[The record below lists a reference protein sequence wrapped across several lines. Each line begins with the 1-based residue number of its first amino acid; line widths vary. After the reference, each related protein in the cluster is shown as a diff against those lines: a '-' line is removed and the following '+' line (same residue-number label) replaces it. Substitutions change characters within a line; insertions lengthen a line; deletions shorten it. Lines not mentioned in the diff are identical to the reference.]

1 MPYADSKET
10 VPKQEF
16 SRRFAKES
24 ITKNQ
29 ALDVKRNLKLLENVN
44 ITNMC
49 RTIMEG
55 LCFIN
60 PPFLQENF
68 MWWNRI
74 IFGIDG
80 YEVVMWFLTY
90 SMMGWLVES
99 IYMSF
104 CNHKITNRGFAKGP
118 FCPIYGFGALTVFFI
133 LRPYSDNSILL
144 FFLGSFLATT
154 LEFLT
159 ALVMKRIFG
168 EIWWDYHEKPFNY
181 RGIIC
186 LESSIA
192 WGFYT
197 LFLFMF
203 LQNIVAAFVAM
214 IPVRAGRV
222 IGNLILI
229 GYIMDFSATIYRQK
243 KENLQESMDEEQIQQ
258 IEQAKDK
265 MKDNFLT

>member
-1 MPYADSKET
+1 
-10 VPKQEF
+10 
-16 SRRFAKES
+16 
-24 ITKNQ
+24 
-29 ALDVKRNLKLLENVN
+29 
-44 ITNMC
+44 
-49 RTIMEG
+49 
-55 LCFIN
+55 
-60 PPFLQENF
+60 

-214 IPVRAGRV
+214 IPVRVGRA

-258 IEQAKDK
+258 IEQEKDK

>member
-1 MPYADSKET
+1 
-10 VPKQEF
+10 
-16 SRRFAKES
+16 
-24 ITKNQ
+24 
-29 ALDVKRNLKLLENVN
+29 
-44 ITNMC
+44 
-49 RTIMEG
+49 
-55 LCFIN
+55 
-60 PPFLQENF
+60 

-118 FCPIYGFGALTVFFI
+118 FCPIYGFGALTVFFV
-133 LRPYSDNSILL
+133 LRLYSDNSILL

-159 ALVMKRIFG
+159 ALVMKHIFG

-203 LQNIVAAFVAM
+203 LQNIVAALVAM

>member
-1 MPYADSKET
+1 
-10 VPKQEF
+10 
-16 SRRFAKES
+16 
-24 ITKNQ
+24 
-29 ALDVKRNLKLLENVN
+29 
-44 ITNMC
+44 
-49 RTIMEG
+49 
-55 LCFIN
+55 
-60 PPFLQENF
+60 

-118 FCPIYGFGALTVFFI
+118 FCPIYGFGALTVFFV

-214 IPVRAGRV
+214 IPVRAGRA

-243 KENLQESMDEEQIQQ
+243 KENLRESMDEEQIQQ
-258 IEQAKDK
+258 VEQAKDK

>member
-1 MPYADSKET
+1 
-10 VPKQEF
+10 
-16 SRRFAKES
+16 
-24 ITKNQ
+24 
-29 ALDVKRNLKLLENVN
+29 
-44 ITNMC
+44 
-49 RTIMEG
+49 
-55 LCFIN
+55 
-60 PPFLQENF
+60 

-214 IPVRAGRV
+214 IPVRAGSA

>member
-1 MPYADSKET
+1 
-10 VPKQEF
+10 
-16 SRRFAKES
+16 
-24 ITKNQ
+24 
-29 ALDVKRNLKLLENVN
+29 
-44 ITNMC
+44 
-49 RTIMEG
+49 
-55 LCFIN
+55 
-60 PPFLQENF
+60 

-192 WGFYT
+192 WVFYT

-214 IPVRAGRV
+214 IPVRAGRA

>member
-1 MPYADSKET
+1 
-10 VPKQEF
+10 
-16 SRRFAKES
+16 
-24 ITKNQ
+24 
-29 ALDVKRNLKLLENVN
+29 
-44 ITNMC
+44 
-49 RTIMEG
+49 
-55 LCFIN
+55 
-60 PPFLQENF
+60 

-118 FCPIYGFGALTVFFI
+118 FCPIYGFGALTVFFV
-133 LRPYSDNSILL
+133 LRSYSDNSILL

-214 IPVRAGRV
+214 IPVRAGRA

-243 KENLQESMDEEQIQQ
+243 KENLRESMDEEQIQQ

>member
-1 MPYADSKET
+1 
-10 VPKQEF
+10 
-16 SRRFAKES
+16 
-24 ITKNQ
+24 
-29 ALDVKRNLKLLENVN
+29 
-44 ITNMC
+44 
-49 RTIMEG
+49 
-55 LCFIN
+55 
-60 PPFLQENF
+60 

-118 FCPIYGFGALTVFFI
+118 FCPIYGFGALTVFFV

-265 MKDNFLT
+265 IKDNFLT

>member
-1 MPYADSKET
+1 
-10 VPKQEF
+10 
-16 SRRFAKES
+16 
-24 ITKNQ
+24 
-29 ALDVKRNLKLLENVN
+29 
-44 ITNMC
+44 
-49 RTIMEG
+49 
-55 LCFIN
+55 
-60 PPFLQENF
+60 

-118 FCPIYGFGALTVFFI
+118 FCPIYGFGALTVFFV

-159 ALVMKRIFG
+159 ALVMKHIFG

-197 LFLFMF
+197 LLLFMF

>member
-1 MPYADSKET
+1 
-10 VPKQEF
+10 
-16 SRRFAKES
+16 
-24 ITKNQ
+24 
-29 ALDVKRNLKLLENVN
+29 
-44 ITNMC
+44 
-49 RTIMEG
+49 
-55 LCFIN
+55 
-60 PPFLQENF
+60 

-118 FCPIYGFGALTVFFI
+118 FCPIYGFGALPVFFI

-214 IPVRAGRV
+214 ILVRAGRA

>member
-1 MPYADSKET
+1 
-10 VPKQEF
+10 
-16 SRRFAKES
+16 
-24 ITKNQ
+24 
-29 ALDVKRNLKLLENVN
+29 
-44 ITNMC
+44 
-49 RTIMEG
+49 
-55 LCFIN
+55 
-60 PPFLQENF
+60 

-214 IPVRAGRV
+214 IPVRAGRA

-243 KENLQESMDEEQIQQ
+243 KENLRESMDEEQIQQ
-258 IEQAKDK
+258 VEQAKDK

>member
-1 MPYADSKET
+1 
-10 VPKQEF
+10 
-16 SRRFAKES
+16 
-24 ITKNQ
+24 
-29 ALDVKRNLKLLENVN
+29 
-44 ITNMC
+44 
-49 RTIMEG
+49 
-55 LCFIN
+55 
-60 PPFLQENF
+60 

-214 IPVRAGRV
+214 IPVRAGRA
-222 IGNLILI
+222 IGNLI

>member
-1 MPYADSKET
+1 
-10 VPKQEF
+10 
-16 SRRFAKES
+16 
-24 ITKNQ
+24 
-29 ALDVKRNLKLLENVN
+29 
-44 ITNMC
+44 
-49 RTIMEG
+49 
-55 LCFIN
+55 
-60 PPFLQENF
+60 

-118 FCPIYGFGALTVFFI
+118 FCPIYGFGALTVFFV

-159 ALVMKRIFG
+159 ALVMKHIFG

-222 IGNLILI
+222 ICNLILI

>member
-1 MPYADSKET
+1 
-10 VPKQEF
+10 
-16 SRRFAKES
+16 
-24 ITKNQ
+24 
-29 ALDVKRNLKLLENVN
+29 
-44 ITNMC
+44 
-49 RTIMEG
+49 
-55 LCFIN
+55 
-60 PPFLQENF
+60 

-214 IPVRAGRV
+214 IPVRAGRA

-229 GYIMDFSATIYRQK
+229 GYIMDFPRQFIARRK
-243 KENLQESMDEEQIQQ
+243 KIFRKAWMRNKYSRLNKQ
-258 IEQAKDK
+258 KTK
-265 MKDNFLT
+265 

>member
-1 MPYADSKET
+1 
-10 VPKQEF
+10 
-16 SRRFAKES
+16 
-24 ITKNQ
+24 
-29 ALDVKRNLKLLENVN
+29 
-44 ITNMC
+44 
-49 RTIMEG
+49 
-55 LCFIN
+55 
-60 PPFLQENF
+60 

-186 LESSIA
+186 LESSIV

-214 IPVRAGRV
+214 IPVRAGRA

>member
-1 MPYADSKET
+1 
-10 VPKQEF
+10 
-16 SRRFAKES
+16 
-24 ITKNQ
+24 
-29 ALDVKRNLKLLENVN
+29 
-44 ITNMC
+44 
-49 RTIMEG
+49 
-55 LCFIN
+55 
-60 PPFLQENF
+60 
-68 MWWNRI
+68 MWWNKI

-133 LRPYSDNSILL
+133 LRPYSDNSMLL

-197 LFLFMF
+197 LFLLMF

-214 IPVRAGRV
+214 IPVRAGRA

-243 KENLQESMDEEQIQQ
+243 KENLQESTDEEQIQQ

-265 MKDNFLT
+265 MKDNFLA

>member
-1 MPYADSKET
+1 MWTHAVYGTD
-10 VPKQEF
+10 
-16 SRRFAKES
+16 
-24 ITKNQ
+24 
-29 ALDVKRNLKLLENVN
+29 LYH
-44 ITNMC
+44 
-49 RTIMEG
+49 
-55 LCFIN
+55 FI
-60 PPFLQENF
+60 Q
-68 MWWNRI
+68 
-74 IFGIDG
+74 
-80 YEVVMWFLTY
+80 WFILY
-90 SMMGWLVES
+90 SFMGWVVES

-118 FCPIYGFGALTVFFI
+118 FCPIYGFGALTVFFV

-214 IPVRAGRV
+214 IPVRAGRA

-243 KENLQESMDEEQIQQ
+243 KENLRESMDEEQIQQ

>member
-1 MPYADSKET
+1 
-10 VPKQEF
+10 
-16 SRRFAKES
+16 
-24 ITKNQ
+24 
-29 ALDVKRNLKLLENVN
+29 
-44 ITNMC
+44 
-49 RTIMEG
+49 
-55 LCFIN
+55 
-60 PPFLQENF
+60 
-68 MWWNRI
+68 MWWNRR

-214 IPVRAGRV
+214 IPVRAGRA

-243 KENLQESMDEEQIQQ
+243 KENLQEITDEEQIQQ
-258 IEQAKDK
+258 VEQAKDK

>member
-1 MPYADSKET
+1 
-10 VPKQEF
+10 
-16 SRRFAKES
+16 
-24 ITKNQ
+24 
-29 ALDVKRNLKLLENVN
+29 
-44 ITNMC
+44 
-49 RTIMEG
+49 
-55 LCFIN
+55 
-60 PPFLQENF
+60 
-68 MWWNRI
+68 
-74 IFGIDG
+74 
-80 YEVVMWFLTY
+80 MWFLTY

-214 IPVRAGRV
+214 IPVRAGRA

-243 KENLQESMDEEQIQQ
+243 KENLQESTDEEQIQQ
-258 IEQAKDK
+258 IEQAKGTFFYT
-265 MKDNFLT
+265 FLFEVRNE

>member
-1 MPYADSKET
+1 
-10 VPKQEF
+10 
-16 SRRFAKES
+16 
-24 ITKNQ
+24 
-29 ALDVKRNLKLLENVN
+29 
-44 ITNMC
+44 
-49 RTIMEG
+49 
-55 LCFIN
+55 
-60 PPFLQENF
+60 

-214 IPVRAGRV
+214 IPVRAGRT

-243 KENLQESMDEEQIQQ
+243 KENLQESVDEEQIQQ

-265 MKDNFLT
+265 IKDNFLT

>member
-1 MPYADSKET
+1 
-10 VPKQEF
+10 
-16 SRRFAKES
+16 
-24 ITKNQ
+24 
-29 ALDVKRNLKLLENVN
+29 
-44 ITNMC
+44 
-49 RTIMEG
+49 
-55 LCFIN
+55 
-60 PPFLQENF
+60 

-118 FCPIYGFGALTVFFI
+118 FCPIYGFGALTVFFV

-214 IPVRAGRV
+214 IPVRAGRA

-243 KENLQESMDEEQIQQ
+243 KENLRESMDEEQIQQ

-265 MKDNFLT
+265 MKDNYLT

>member
-1 MPYADSKET
+1 
-10 VPKQEF
+10 
-16 SRRFAKES
+16 
-24 ITKNQ
+24 
-29 ALDVKRNLKLLENVN
+29 
-44 ITNMC
+44 
-49 RTIMEG
+49 
-55 LCFIN
+55 
-60 PPFLQENF
+60 

-74 IFGIDG
+74 IFGIGG

-118 FCPIYGFGALTVFFI
+118 FCPIYGFGALTVFFV

-214 IPVRAGRV
+214 IPVRAGRA

>member
-1 MPYADSKET
+1 
-10 VPKQEF
+10 
-16 SRRFAKES
+16 
-24 ITKNQ
+24 
-29 ALDVKRNLKLLENVN
+29 
-44 ITNMC
+44 
-49 RTIMEG
+49 
-55 LCFIN
+55 
-60 PPFLQENF
+60 

-118 FCPIYGFGALTVFFI
+118 FCPIYGFGALTVFFV

-159 ALVMKRIFG
+159 ALVMKHSFG

>member
-1 MPYADSKET
+1 
-10 VPKQEF
+10 
-16 SRRFAKES
+16 
-24 ITKNQ
+24 
-29 ALDVKRNLKLLENVN
+29 
-44 ITNMC
+44 
-49 RTIMEG
+49 
-55 LCFIN
+55 
-60 PPFLQENF
+60 

-118 FCPIYGFGALTVFFI
+118 FCPIYGFGALTVFFV

-144 FFLGSFLATT
+144 FLLGSFLATT

-258 IEQAKDK
+258 IEQARDK

>member
-1 MPYADSKET
+1 
-10 VPKQEF
+10 
-16 SRRFAKES
+16 
-24 ITKNQ
+24 
-29 ALDVKRNLKLLENVN
+29 
-44 ITNMC
+44 
-49 RTIMEG
+49 
-55 LCFIN
+55 
-60 PPFLQENF
+60 

-118 FCPIYGFGALTVFFI
+118 FCPIYGFGALTVFFV

-159 ALVMKRIFG
+159 ALVMKHIFG

-243 KENLQESMDEEQIQQ
+243 KENLQESMDGEQIQQ

>member
-1 MPYADSKET
+1 
-10 VPKQEF
+10 
-16 SRRFAKES
+16 
-24 ITKNQ
+24 
-29 ALDVKRNLKLLENVN
+29 
-44 ITNMC
+44 
-49 RTIMEG
+49 
-55 LCFIN
+55 
-60 PPFLQENF
+60 

-118 FCPIYGFGALTVFFI
+118 FCPIYGFGALTVFFV
-133 LRPYSDNSILL
+133 LRPYSDNSIQL
-144 FFLGSFLATT
+144 FFRGSFLATT

-265 MKDNFLT
+265 MKDKFLT

>member
-1 MPYADSKET
+1 
-10 VPKQEF
+10 
-16 SRRFAKES
+16 
-24 ITKNQ
+24 
-29 ALDVKRNLKLLENVN
+29 
-44 ITNMC
+44 
-49 RTIMEG
+49 
-55 LCFIN
+55 
-60 PPFLQENF
+60 

-243 KENLQESMDEEQIQQ
+243 KENLQKSMDEEQIQQ

>member
-1 MPYADSKET
+1 
-10 VPKQEF
+10 
-16 SRRFAKES
+16 
-24 ITKNQ
+24 
-29 ALDVKRNLKLLENVN
+29 
-44 ITNMC
+44 
-49 RTIMEG
+49 
-55 LCFIN
+55 
-60 PPFLQENF
+60 

-90 SMMGWLVES
+90 SIMGWLVES

-118 FCPIYGFGALTVFFI
+118 FCPIYGFGALTVFFV

-214 IPVRAGRV
+214 IPVRAGRA

-243 KENLQESMDEEQIQQ
+243 KENLRESMDEEQIQQ

>member
-1 MPYADSKET
+1 
-10 VPKQEF
+10 
-16 SRRFAKES
+16 
-24 ITKNQ
+24 
-29 ALDVKRNLKLLENVN
+29 
-44 ITNMC
+44 
-49 RTIMEG
+49 
-55 LCFIN
+55 
-60 PPFLQENF
+60 

-104 CNHKITNRGFAKGP
+104 CNHKITNGGFAKGP

>member
-1 MPYADSKET
+1 
-10 VPKQEF
+10 
-16 SRRFAKES
+16 
-24 ITKNQ
+24 
-29 ALDVKRNLKLLENVN
+29 
-44 ITNMC
+44 
-49 RTIMEG
+49 
-55 LCFIN
+55 
-60 PPFLQENF
+60 

-243 KENLQESMDEEQIQQ
+243 KENLPESMDEKQIQQ

>member
-1 MPYADSKET
+1 
-10 VPKQEF
+10 
-16 SRRFAKES
+16 
-24 ITKNQ
+24 
-29 ALDVKRNLKLLENVN
+29 
-44 ITNMC
+44 
-49 RTIMEG
+49 
-55 LCFIN
+55 
-60 PPFLQENF
+60 

-104 CNHKITNRGFAKGP
+104 CNHKITNRGFTKGP

-203 LQNIVAAFVAM
+203 LQNIVAASVAM
-214 IPVRAGRV
+214 IPVRAGRA

>member
-1 MPYADSKET
+1 
-10 VPKQEF
+10 
-16 SRRFAKES
+16 
-24 ITKNQ
+24 
-29 ALDVKRNLKLLENVN
+29 
-44 ITNMC
+44 
-49 RTIMEG
+49 
-55 LCFIN
+55 
-60 PPFLQENF
+60 
-68 MWWNRI
+68 
-74 IFGIDG
+74 
-80 YEVVMWFLTY
+80 MWFLTY

-104 CNHKITNRGFAKGP
+104 CNHKITNRGFTKGP
-118 FCPIYGFGALTVFFI
+118 FCPIYGFGALTVFFV

-159 ALVMKRIFG
+159 ALVMKHIFG

>member
-1 MPYADSKET
+1 
-10 VPKQEF
+10 
-16 SRRFAKES
+16 
-24 ITKNQ
+24 
-29 ALDVKRNLKLLENVN
+29 
-44 ITNMC
+44 
-49 RTIMEG
+49 
-55 LCFIN
+55 
-60 PPFLQENF
+60 

-186 LESSIA
+186 LESSIT

-214 IPVRAGRV
+214 IPVRAGRA

>member
-1 MPYADSKET
+1 
-10 VPKQEF
+10 
-16 SRRFAKES
+16 
-24 ITKNQ
+24 
-29 ALDVKRNLKLLENVN
+29 
-44 ITNMC
+44 
-49 RTIMEG
+49 
-55 LCFIN
+55 
-60 PPFLQENF
+60 

-118 FCPIYGFGALTVFFI
+118 FCPIYGFGALTVFFV

-159 ALVMKRIFG
+159 ALVMKHIFG

-265 MKDNFLT
+265 MKDNSFTHFYSKSGTNSMK

>member
-1 MPYADSKET
+1 
-10 VPKQEF
+10 
-16 SRRFAKES
+16 
-24 ITKNQ
+24 
-29 ALDVKRNLKLLENVN
+29 
-44 ITNMC
+44 
-49 RTIMEG
+49 
-55 LCFIN
+55 
-60 PPFLQENF
+60 

-133 LRPYSDNSILL
+133 L
-144 FFLGSFLATT
+144 
-154 LEFLT
+154 
-159 ALVMKRIFG
+159 RIFG

-265 MKDNFLT
+265 MKDKFLT

>member
-1 MPYADSKET
+1 
-10 VPKQEF
+10 
-16 SRRFAKES
+16 
-24 ITKNQ
+24 
-29 ALDVKRNLKLLENVN
+29 
-44 ITNMC
+44 
-49 RTIMEG
+49 
-55 LCFIN
+55 
-60 PPFLQENF
+60 

-118 FCPIYGFGALTVFFI
+118 FCPIYGFGALTVFFV

-159 ALVMKRIFG
+159 ALVMKHIFG

-243 KENLQESMDEEQIQQ
+243 KENLQESMDEEQRQQ